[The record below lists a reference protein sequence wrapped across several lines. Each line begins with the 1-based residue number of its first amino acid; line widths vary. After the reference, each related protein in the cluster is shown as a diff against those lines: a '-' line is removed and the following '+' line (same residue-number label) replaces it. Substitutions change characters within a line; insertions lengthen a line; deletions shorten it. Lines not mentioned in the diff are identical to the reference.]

1 VSTLDNANPETAGST
16 FRDYF
21 ENFLWDR
28 SWVVEKTLHEIG
40 FKLKPDGT
48 VDGTRKLED
57 VKVEAGKYVK
67 TKLPSGNRMVLLGT
81 RLGAVALH
89 EYWVDQARTKK
100 NLAIITSDRIAHFR
114 FVRQARTAED
124 QLQEL
129 LLVFGFP
136 ERGIKNLHD
145 YLEELYGA
153 VLETM

>member
-1 VSTLDNANPETAGST
+1 VSTLDNASPETATST

-28 SWVVEKTLHEIG
+28 SWVVEKSLQEVG

-48 VDGTRKLED
+48 VDGSRKLED
-57 VKVEAGKYVK
+57 VKIEPGKYVK
-67 TKLPSGNRMVLLGT
+67 TKLPSGNRMVILGT

-89 EYWVDQARTKK
+89 EYWADAARTKK
-100 NLAIITSDRIAHFR
+100 NLAIMSSERIAHFR
-114 FVRQARTAED
+114 FVRAARTAED

-136 ERGIKNLHD
+136 ERGIQNLHQ
-145 YLEELYGA
+145 YLEELYG
-153 VLETM
+153 VILETM